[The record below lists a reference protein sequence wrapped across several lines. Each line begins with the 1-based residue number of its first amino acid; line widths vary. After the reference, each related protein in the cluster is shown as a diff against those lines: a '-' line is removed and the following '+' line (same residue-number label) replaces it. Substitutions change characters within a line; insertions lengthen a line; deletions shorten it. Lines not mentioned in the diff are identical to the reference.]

1 MDCISS
7 FTEWQLS
14 NVIQCM
20 QRDTST
26 ASFML
31 RFTKASLITLV
42 VVGLIAGT
50 VWLGKTVTD
59 PSRLKPT
66 VNAEAEAM
74 K

>member
-1 MDCISS
+1 MDRISS
-7 FTEWQLS
+7 LMEWQLS
-14 NVIQCM
+14 NVIRSM
-20 QRDTST
+20 RRDTST
-26 ASFML
+26 TSFMMQ
-31 RFTKASLITLV
+31 FAKASLITLV

-50 VWLGKTVTD
+50 IWLGKTVTD